1 MSYVTRSAVHSLR
14 LLLAATAFALLASG
28 CETYIDAKRNVAPG
42 GQLERDTAE
51 AKRNLADAKRE
62 NAQLQDAK
70 ARRERELEEN
80 ERRIQALESD
90 LRQQD
95 AALTKALQA
104 RQVSKARYDE
114 LKRNMD
120 AIRKETASLAQQN
133 DADRLTSVS
142 DKKADAAKEERLR
155 SLEKRKKE
163 LETALAALVKR

>member
-1 MSYVTRSAVHSLR
+1 MSGRRVTMRSMR
-14 LLLAATAFALLASG
+14 LLLTATVLAALASG

-42 GQLERDTAE
+42 GKLERDTAE
-51 AKRNLADAKRE
+51 ARQNLADVKRE
-62 NAQLQDAK
+62 NTELQNAK

-95 AALTKALQA
+95 AALTKALNA
-104 RQVSKARYDE
+104 RQLTKARYDE

-120 AIRKETASLAQQN
+120 SIRKETAALAQQN
-133 DADRLTSVS
+133 DADRLASAS

-155 SLEKRKKE
+155 ALEKRKKE
-163 LETALAALVKR
+163 LETALAAVVKR

>member
-1 MSYVTRSAVHSLR
+1 MSYITRSTMHSLR
-14 LLLAATAFALLASG
+14 LVLAAMALAALASG

-42 GQLERDTAE
+42 GKIERDTDE

-80 ERRIQALESD
+80 ERRIQTLESD

-163 LETALAALVKR
+163 LETALAGLVKR